1 MNIAS
6 VAPSASN
13 TLVRFV
19 GIPGR
24 SYEVHSTTN
33 LMGTQWQKIGDI
45 TIGGLGYVV
54 FSDTNEPSSR
64 FYRTVRP

>member
-1 MNIAS
+1 
-6 VAPSASN
+6 
-13 TLVRFV
+13 
-19 GIPGR
+19 
-24 SYEVHSTTN
+24 
-33 LMGTQWQKIGDI
+33 MGTQWQKIGDI